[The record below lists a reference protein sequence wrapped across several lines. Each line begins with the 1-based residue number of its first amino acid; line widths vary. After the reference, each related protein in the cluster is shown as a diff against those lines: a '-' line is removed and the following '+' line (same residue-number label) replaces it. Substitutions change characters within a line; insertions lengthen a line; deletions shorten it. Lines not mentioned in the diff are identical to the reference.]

1 VSGKGMEGTENKKE
15 LLKLIE
21 KLWEKYPEQ
30 RFGQL
35 LENFVFNSNEMF
47 SQEDEET
54 IDKIK

>member
-1 VSGKGMEGTENKKE
+1 MEGTENKKE
-15 LLKLIE
+15 LLRLVE

-35 LENFVFNSNEMF
+35 LENFIFNSNEMF